1 MSIRL
6 KSESQFSPG
15 RFGAVLC
22 TLAALVLQPL
32 APLFAGESK
41 VATAASTGPRTLT
54 LDEAIQI
61 ALKQNPDIQKQLQEI
76 QRTKG
81 QIIQV
86 TAQAVPNLVS
96 NGSFTYQDN
105 RLRSNN
111 SSSGFNLP
119 ANTYVIPSLTGGPS
133 LDLADLFNSTGNSSA
148 PGNASYSVS
157 LQVQQ
162 LIYNGGAVG
171 AAIRAARLT
180 ADNSYYQLRETVEQ
194 IVNTTKNQFAE
205 VLLNESLITIQQEQ
219 VKLLGSQLKDQQN
232 RFEAGTV
239 PRFDVLQ
246 AEVALANQ
254 YPLLINA
261 QNNFRLAQI
270 RLARTLGVDY
280 RPDRTERPP
289 FRCIGRLD
297 VTPMNVSIPDAV
309 AVALENRASLKLAKQ
324 NIGVQQENLNVAK
337 AGYQPTIRGSFGHS
351 LVSDRR
357 SGEDL
362 TKSDNGWTAGLTM
375 SWNVFDGGAT
385 YGNVRQARA
394 TLISTAITYEDV
406 RRGVELEVQDALFRL
421 RQSREL
427 VNSQRENVGKAEEA
441 LRLSRARLSAGAGTQ
456 LDVLNAQVALSQAQV
471 TELQARFNYNVA
483 LADLRRATGTST
495 VYFDNFTD
503 PASRRDAAQRA
514 ASPLDPVARKVG
526 GPRRERIESQK
537 IDAKKAGALVR
548 PPGR

>member
-1 MSIRL
+1 MSIRQT
-6 KSESQFSPG
+6 SEFQFSPV

-22 TLAALVLQPL
+22 TLASLLLQPL
-32 APLFAGESK
+32 APLVAGETKPTS
-41 VATAASTGPRTLT
+41 GPRTLT
-54 LDEAIQI
+54 LDQAIQT

-76 QRTKG
+76 QRTRG

-96 NGSFTYQDN
+96 SGSFNYLDN
-105 RLRSNN
+105 RLRGGS
-111 SSSGFNLP
+111 SSSGFTLP
-119 ANTYVIPSLTGGPS
+119 ANTYVIPNLTGGPP
-133 LDLADLFNSTGNSSA
+133 LDLADLFNSTGGTSTGNSSYTI
-148 PGNASYSVS
+148 N

-180 ADNSYYQLRETVEQ
+180 ADNSYYQLRETVEL
-194 IVNTTKNQFAE
+194 VVSTTKNQFAE

-254 YPLLINA
+254 YPQLINA

-280 RPDRTERPP
+280 QADRNERPP
-289 FRCIGRLD
+289 FRCVGRLD
-297 VTPMNVSIPDAV
+297 VTPMNVTIPDAV

-324 NIGVQQENLNVAK
+324 NIGVQQENLAVQK
-337 AGYQPTIRGSFGHS
+337 AGYQPTIRGSFGHQ
-351 LVSDRR
+351 LTNDRR
-357 SGEDL
+357 AGGDL
-362 TKSDNGWTAGLTM
+362 TRTDNGFTAGLSMT
-375 SWNVFDGGAT
+375 WNVFDGGAT

-394 TLISTAITYEDV
+394 TLISTAITYEDT

-456 LDVLNAQVALSQAQV
+456 LDVLNSQVALSQAQV

-483 LADLRRATGTST
+483 LSDLRRATGTST

-503 PASRRDAAQRA
+503 PASRRDAAQREGSRLA
-514 ASPLDPVARKVG
+514 PVARKVG
-526 GPRRERIESQK
+526 GPARPKPEAQK
-537 IDAKKAGALVR
+537 IDAKREGALVQ
-548 PPGR
+548 PPRR

>member
-1 MSIRL
+1 MSIRPNPEL
-6 KSESQFSPG
+6 KFSPG
-15 RFGAVLC
+15 RFGAVACL
-22 TLAALVLQPL
+22 LAAVVCQPL
-32 APLFAGESK
+32 APLMAGESK
-41 VATAASTGPRTLT
+41 AAPAAGPRVLT
-54 LDEAIQI
+54 LDQAIQI

-76 QRTKG
+76 QRTRG

-96 NGSFTYQDN
+96 SGSFNYVDN
-105 RLRSNN
+105 RLRTGGGG
-111 SSSGFNLP
+111 SSSSQFPTGQ
-119 ANTYVIPSLTGGPS
+119 YVINPVNPLLPPI
-133 LDLADLFNSTGNSSA
+133 DLATLFYSTGTSTGNSS
-148 PGNASYSVS
+148 YSIN

-194 IVNTTKNQFAE
+194 IVSTTKNQFAE

-261 QNNFRLAQI
+261 QNNFRLSQI

-280 RPDRTERPP
+280 QPDRNERPP
-289 FRCIGRLD
+289 FKCVGRLD
-297 VTPMNVSIPDAV
+297 VTHLNVSIPDAV

-324 NIGVQQENLNVAK
+324 NISVQQENLSVQK
-337 AGYQPTIRGSFGHS
+337 AGYQPTIRGSFGHQ
-351 LVSDRR
+351 LTNDRR
-357 SGEDL
+357 AGGDL
-362 TKSDNGWTAGLTM
+362 TRTDNGFTAGLTM
-375 SWNVFDGGAT
+375 TWNVFDGGAT

-394 TLISTAITYEDV
+394 TLISSAITYEDT

-483 LADLRRATGTST
+483 LSDLRRATGTST

-503 PASRRDAAQRA
+503 PASRRDAAQKSS
-514 ASPLDPVARKVG
+514 SPLEKVARKVG
-526 GPRRERIESQK
+526 GSSKPRPEAQK
-537 IDAKKAGALVR
+537 IDARREGALVQ
-548 PPGR
+548 PPRR